1 MMFPHLVLGNYR
13 YLDVFGNV
21 QPARKIFT
29 DAEIASYL
37 RIDPDFD
44 PQAESAPN
52 SPQHLTDDNRE
63 YWEKAAAKGGHTL
76 DDLLAE

>member
-1 MMFPHLVLGNYR
+1 MMLPHLVLGNYK

-29 DAEIASYL
+29 DAEIKSYL

-52 SPQHLTDDNRE
+52 TPQRLTDDNRD
-63 YWEKAAAKGGHTL
+63 YWERAAAKGGHSL
-76 DDLLAE
+76 DELIDL